1 MVVAWMQEAM
11 SNTIRIY
18 EDMINGFGGGNEKSE
33 GDLIN
38 LELVLVLDKRNLGL
52 SLRVT

>member
-1 MVVAWMQEAM
+1 MGSV
-11 SNTIRIY
+11 
-18 EDMINGFGGGNEKSE
+18 GGMRKAR